1 MVRELL
7 GNMDVGQSLLPEV
20 VHMTTLMEVSRSVP
34 ADQICETITMEDSKS
49 EPRQPWAASTAKG
62 DLAAE
67 VSQKPKVWGGVSA
80 GSFLPDFRVRGLTIL
95 STEAATTDSGGH

>member
-7 GNMDVGQSLLPEV
+7 VNMDVGQSLLPQV
-20 VHMTTLMEVSRSVP
+20 IHMTTLMEVSRSVP
-34 ADQICETITMEDSKS
+34 ADQRCETITMEDSKS

-67 VSQKPKVWGGVSA
+67 GSQKPEVWGGGICQQFFA
-80 GSFLPDFRVRGLTIL
+80 
-95 STEAATTDSGGH
+95 

>member
-7 GNMDVGQSLLPEV
+7 GNMIVGQSLLPEV

-34 ADQICETITMEDSKS
+34 ADPRWQTITMEDSKS
-49 EPRQPWAASTAKG
+49 EPRQPWAASTAKD

-67 VSQKPKVWGGVSA
+67 GCRKSEVWGGVSA
-80 GSFLPDFRVRGLTIL
+80 SSFLPDFRVR
-95 STEAATTDSGGH
+95 